1 MPCVGVG
8 GNRPLGADDKVLVAR
23 CKEGDRDA
31 FRSLVQKYERRIYG
45 IVVGMIRD
53 REEAWDLTQE
63 VFVKVY
69 RHLGSFEGNSSL
81 YTWMYRITVNL
92 CIDYIRK
99 RKEASLEFDDARRH
113 DGPVGLDSP
122 VGKPADTPPQRLL
135 REELVGKVNQA
146 LERLSP
152 KHKQIIILREVEGL
166 AYQEIAD
173 VLGISIGTVM
183 SRLFHARR
191 NMQRVLEKYLEK
203 GV

>member
-1 MPCVGVG
+1 M
-8 GNRPLGADDKVLVAR
+8 NTDDKVLVAR

-31 FRSLVQKYERRIYG
+31 FRRLVLKYERRIYG

-92 CIDYIRK
+92 CIDFIRK
-99 RKEASLEFDDARRH
+99 RRGVKVEFDDTRQH
-113 DGPVGLDSP
+113 DGPVNVQLP
-122 VGKPADTPPQRLL
+122 VGTPAEPPPQRLL
-135 REELVGKVNQA
+135 REELVGKVNQS

-183 SRLFHARR
+183 SRLFHARK
-191 NMQRVLEKYLEK
+191 NMQRVLTKYLEK
-203 GV
+203 GI

>member
-1 MPCVGVG
+1 V
-8 GNRPLGADDKVLVAR
+8 GADDKILVAR

-63 VFVKVY
+63 VFMKVY
-69 RHLGSFEGNSSL
+69 RHIGSFEGNSSL

-99 RKEASLEFDDARRH
+99 RKAVSLEYDDARSH

-135 REELVGKVNQA
+135 REEMVGKVNQA

-152 KHKQIIILREVEGL
+152 KHKQIVILREVEGL

-203 GV
+203 GI

>member
-1 MPCVGVG
+1 M
-8 GNRPLGADDKVLVAR
+8 GADDKVLVAR

-31 FRSLVQKYERRIYG
+31 FRILVQKYERRIYG

-92 CIDYIRK
+92 CIDHIRK
-99 RKEASLEFDDARRH
+99 RKNAVLEYDDARNH

-135 REELVGKVNQA
+135 REELVGKVNLA
-146 LERLSP
+146 LEKLSP

-183 SRLFHARR
+183 SRLFHARK
-191 NMQRVLEKYLEK
+191 NMQRVLEKYLDK

>member
-1 MPCVGVG
+1 MDT
-8 GNRPLGADDKVLVAR
+8 DDKVLVAR
-23 CKEGDRDA
+23 CREGDHDA
-31 FRSLVQKYERRIYG
+31 FRRLVQKYERRIYG

-69 RHLGSFEGNSSL
+69 RHLDTFEGNSSL
-81 YTWMYRITVNL
+81 YTWMYRIAVNL
-92 CIDYIRK
+92 SIDHIRK
-99 RKEASLEFDDARRH
+99 RRIPGVEYDDSRRH
-113 DGPVGLDSP
+113 VEPVDLEAPLGTRSES
-122 VGKPADTPPQRLL
+122 PPQRLL
-135 REELVGKVNQA
+135 REELVGKVNRA
-146 LERLSP
+146 LERLST

-166 AYQEIAD
+166 SYQEIAD

-191 NMQRVLEKYLEK
+191 NMQVVLEKYLEK

>member
-1 MPCVGVG
+1 M
-8 GNRPLGADDKVLVAR
+8 GADDKVLVAR

-31 FRSLVQKYERRIYG
+31 FRILVQKYERRIYG

-92 CIDYIRK
+92 CIDFIRK
-99 RKEASLEFDDARRH
+99 RKESSLEYDDARRH
-113 DGPVGLDSP
+113 DGPVGRNSP

-183 SRLFHARR
+183 SRLFHARK

>member
-1 MPCVGVG
+1 L
-8 GNRPLGADDKVLVAR
+8 NTDDKVLAAR
-23 CKEGDRDA
+23 CREGDRDA
-31 FRSLVQKYERRIYG
+31 FRTLVQKYERRIYG

-92 CIDYIRK
+92 SIDYIRK
-99 RKEASLEFDDARRH
+99 RKGVGLEYDDARRH
-113 DGPVGLDSP
+113 DKGPVGLDAP

-152 KHKQIIILREVEGL
+152 KHKQIVILRELEGL
-166 AYQEIAD
+166 SYQEIAD

-191 NMQRVLEKYLEK
+191 NMQRILEKYLER

>member
-1 MPCVGVG
+1 M
-8 GNRPLGADDKVLVAR
+8 GADDKVLVAR

-63 VFVKVY
+63 VFVKVF

-92 CIDYIRK
+92 CIDHIRK
-99 RKEASLEFDDARRH
+99 RKEASLEYDDARRH
-113 DGPVGLDSP
+113 VGPAGMDSP
-122 VGKPADTPPQRLL
+122 VGRPADTPPQRLL
-135 REELVGKVNQA
+135 REELVGKVNLA

-183 SRLFHARR
+183 SRLFHARK

-203 GV
+203 GI

>member
-1 MPCVGVG
+1 MDT
-8 GNRPLGADDKVLVAR
+8 DDKVLVAR

-31 FRSLVQKYERRIYG
+31 FRRLVQKYERRIYG

-92 CIDYIRK
+92 SIDYIRK
-99 RKEASLEFDDARRH
+99 RKEAGLEYDDARRH
-113 DGPVGLDSP
+113 DGPVDMNGP
-122 VGKPADTPPQRLL
+122 MGKPVDTPPQRLL
-135 REELVGKVNQA
+135 REELVGKVNLA

-152 KHKQIIILREVEGL
+152 KHKQIVILREVEGL

>member
-1 MPCVGVG
+1 MDT
-8 GNRPLGADDKVLVAR
+8 DDKVLVAR

-31 FRSLVQKYERRIYG
+31 FRRLVQKYERRIYG

-92 CIDYIRK
+92 SIDYIRK
-99 RKEASLEFDDARRH
+99 RKEAGLEYDDARRH
-113 DGPVGLDSP
+113 DGRVDMNGPM
-122 VGKPADTPPQRLL
+122 GKPVDTPPQRLL
-135 REELVGKVNQA
+135 REELVGKVNLA

-152 KHKQIIILREVEGL
+152 KHKQIVILREVEGL

>member
-1 MPCVGVG
+1 MGS
-8 GNRPLGADDKVLVAR
+8 DDKVLVAR
-23 CKEGDRDA
+23 CKEGDHDA
-31 FRSLVQKYERRIYG
+31 FRTLVQKYERRIYG

-92 CIDYIRK
+92 CIDFIRK
-99 RKEASLEFDDARRH
+99 RKGASLEFDDARNH

-152 KHKQIIILREVEGL
+152 KHKQIVILREVEGL
-166 AYQEIAD
+166 SYQEIAD

-183 SRLFHARR
+183 SRLFHARK
-191 NMQRVLEKYLEK
+191 NMQRVLEKYLER
-203 GV
+203 GL